1 MDFRAIFLKISRC
14 VSKYVG
20 LFWNV
25 TKYLRSFLVSPPI
38 FQTLYPALSLSIE
51 IIGPTG
57 NLICKILNLKN
68 ICELISQPT
77 MEFLELVFMLLIAWS
92 LRAWLKIS
100 WIWGFNF
107 FRMLTIY
114 SIFCVDADFDG
125 QICYCECWLSAQFFV
140 WCWLPSSKNAQK
152 EVNAD
157 CSPPPILTP
166 TSQYAHQLP
175 LLIWDAKWSP
185 NTTRT

>member
-1 MDFRAIFLKISRC
+1 MSRNVYAVFLSC
-14 VSKYVG
+14 
-20 LFWNV
+20 
-25 TKYLRSFLVSPPI
+25 PPI
-38 FQTLYPALSLSIE
+38 FQTLYPAMSLSIE

-125 QICYCECWLSAQFFV
+125 QICYCECWLSATFFCLMLTSILKKCPK
-140 WCWLPSSKNAQK
+140 WGECWLR
-152 EVNAD
+152 
-157 CSPPPILTP
+157 PPPHP
-166 TSQYAHQLP
+166 HPRYRPWP
-175 LLIWDAKWSP
+175 LMLCNGECL
-185 NTTRT
+185 NTAGC